1 MFVGPSSLSSDD
13 CEDEVIE
20 PFCLSRL
27 LMGWKVCV
35 VADLGNVFISFD
47 DWKGVN
53 DPVETEPGK
62 PRGETPCVDRW
73 HDPFFGDSTLVK
85 YGCCLTP
92 DLLTRLLLVTDVASA
107 GFFGRLNLSL
117 KKFIH
122 KHKKWHPLLEIIK
135 FYHIYHCSELM
146 FISFCSLHNRY

>member
-1 MFVGPSSLSSDD
+1 MLAGASSLSSDD
-13 CEDEVIE
+13 CDDDVIE
-20 PFCLSRL
+20 PFCLSLL
-27 LMGWKVCV
+27 LMGWKVWV

-53 DPVETEPGK
+53 DPVETEPGNTLVD
-62 PRGETPCVDRW
+62 TPCADRW

-107 GFFGRLNLSL
+107 AFFGRLNLSL

-122 KHKKWHPLLEIIK
+122 KYKKWHPLQEITK
-135 FYHIYHCSELM
+135 SYHIYHILLS
-146 FISFCSLHNRY
+146 

>member
-135 FYHIYHCSELM
+135 FYHIYHCSQLM